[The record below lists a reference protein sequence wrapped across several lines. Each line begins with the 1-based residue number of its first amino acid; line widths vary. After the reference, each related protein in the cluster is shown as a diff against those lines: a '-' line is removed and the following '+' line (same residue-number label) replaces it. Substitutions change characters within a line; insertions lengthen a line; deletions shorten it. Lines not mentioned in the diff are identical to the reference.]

1 MKIKKII
8 SLTLCALMLFGMTPV
23 LALAADGGVRSFGV
37 GALRTAGSDE
47 PAPLY
52 WYPHGGDYYLF
63 LPAGANRAALT
74 VFYDADQPLVI
85 GGAEVASGVS
95 TDAFAADSVAV
106 VCGAKTYNVIVMQ
119 SASPSVY
126 VTTESGSMDAV
137 HADKEH
143 KEPGSIVIETAAGET
158 QYSGA
163 LDYIKGRGNST
174 WDLDK
179 KPYNIKLS
187 KKADLFG
194 MGKSKKWCLLANHG
208 DATKLRNDLG
218 YSFSQTL
225 GNALTSDVV
234 TVNLYCNGAYMG
246 AYSVTEKVEIGENRV
261 DIYNLADATEEVN
274 DAALDSYPLGG
285 SQGVRTPGT
294 YKYYNVPNDPADITG
309 GYLLE
314 LEKILRY
321 ESEPTGFSSLIG
333 QTVTIKE
340 PENASQ
346 AQSRYI
352 FNYYNAFEEALYS
365 PTGYNAQGR
374 YYTDYVDLEELAAA
388 YIVQEFTENFD
399 GCSSSFYLYKNT
411 GDAKFH
417 LGPTWDLDLAL
428 GNGFQNNLITLGL
441 HPEDPSVPYVYSTH
455 IANIIRWYPSLL
467 GQALNHADFIAAV
480 KRLWQTSGL
489 AAAQATLESVEA
501 KAASVRSAVL
511 MDAIV
516 WDQLGAGSVSAAESG
531 FSGQIAS
538 LKSFI
543 TNRIAFMNNFLAADT
558 GFIRYVT
565 DGRAKELTTDR
576 TVYRAGQ
583 TATVLGAAEAR
594 NSADEFLGWTETPGG
609 TTAQYQPGDTITPGT
624 GKILYAVWGEK
635 KGGAFSSILDSIRS
649 FFNRIRDWFL
659 SIFDRIRG

>member
-8 SLTLCALMLFGMTPV
+8 SVMLCVLMLFSFV
-23 LALAADGGVRSFGV
+23 SIFAFAADGDIRLFSV
-37 GALRTAGSDE
+37 GALQAAGSDE

-52 WYPHGGDYYLF
+52 WYEHDGSYYLF
-63 LPAGANRAALT
+63 LPAGADRNALT
-74 VFYDADQPLVI
+74 VSYDADQTLVI
-85 GGAEVASGVS
+85 GGAEVASGTA
-95 TDAFAADSVAV
+95 TDAFAADQVAV
-106 VCGAKTYNVIVMQ
+106 VCGPKTYNVIVMQ
-119 SASPSVY
+119 SASPSVF
-126 VTTESGSMDAV
+126 VTTESGSMNAV
-137 HADKEH
+137 HANKDH
-143 KEPGSIVIETAAGET
+143 KEPGSIVVTNAAGGT

-179 KPYNIKLS
+179 KPYNIKLA

-194 MGKSKKWCLLANHG
+194 MGKSKKWCLLANHS

-234 TVNLYCNGAYMG
+234 MTNLYCNGVYMG
-246 AYSVTEKVEIGENRV
+246 AYSVTEKVEIGENRI
-261 DIYNLADATEEVN
+261 DIYNLNDATEKVN
-274 DAALDSYPLGG
+274 DAKLDTYSLGG
-285 SQGVRTPGT
+285 AQGVRTPDT
-294 YKYYNVPNDPADITG
+294 YKYFNVPNNPEDITG

-321 ESEPTGFSSLIG
+321 ESEPTGFSTPIG
-333 QTVTIKE
+333 QTITIKE

-346 AQSRYI
+346 AQSKYI
-352 FNYYNAFEEALYS
+352 FDYYKEFEDALYS
-365 PTGYNAQGR
+365 PTGYNAQGK

-417 LGPTWDLDLAL
+417 FGPTWDLDLAL

-441 HPEDPSVPYVYSTH
+441 HPEDPTVPYVFSTQ
-455 IANIIRWYPSLL
+455 IANSIRWYPSLL

-480 KRLWQTSGL
+480 KNVWQTRGS
-489 AAAQATLESVEA
+489 AAAQATLDSVDA
-501 KAASVRSAVL
+501 KASAVKSAVL

-516 WDQLGAGSVSAAESG
+516 WRQIGAGSVAAADNG
-531 FSGQIAS
+531 FNGQIAS
-538 LKSFI
+538 LRSFI
-543 TNRIAFMNNFLAADT
+543 TARMAFMNNFLSNDT
-558 GFIRYVT
+558 GFVRYVT
-565 DGRAKELTTDR
+565 HPKAKQLTTDR
-576 TVYRAGQ
+576 TIYRAGE
-583 TATVLGAAEAR
+583 TATVLGVADPR
-594 NSADEFLGWTETPGG
+594 SNSYEFLGWTETPGG
-609 TTAQYQPGDTITPGT
+609 TSAQYQPGDTVTPGS

-635 KGGAFSSILDSIRS
+635 YTGPFAPILNAIKN
-649 FFNRIRDWFL
+649 FFNRIKALFQKF
-659 SIFDRIRG
+659 FDLF